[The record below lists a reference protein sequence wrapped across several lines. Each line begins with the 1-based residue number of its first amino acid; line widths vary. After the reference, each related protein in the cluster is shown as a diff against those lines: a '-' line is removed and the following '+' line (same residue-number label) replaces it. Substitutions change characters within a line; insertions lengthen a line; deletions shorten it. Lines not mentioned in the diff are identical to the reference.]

1 MEATPFP
8 VVHVGG
14 DARTRGVQYGE
25 QAAEQIARSVAFY
38 ADVVS
43 PAAGL
48 DWNGILE
55 GVDRHRPVWTEQDP
69 EIVTEIE
76 GIAAG
81 AGREVAEVLA
91 LNTRGTI
98 VPIDTVGDG
107 EEAAP
112 EEGCTSFAVLP
123 EASDNGHMLAGQNW
137 DYLEGIQDAIVLV
150 HVKPSHGPTLLM
162 IVEAG
167 QVGRHGASD
176 AGISLHAN
184 GLTGRLR
191 DNRGLPSPFWRR
203 QILRE
208 ENISKAV
215 EAALRPPKVGS
226 TNLMISHRDGF
237 AINIES
243 QPNTARWLYPEDGWM
258 VHSNHYLGEVPVEL
272 TDTYTPSGDS
282 LVRYGRAR
290 RHFELVRKQRGIG
303 FSDIAAMLRDHF
315 GDGLGI
321 CTHSDPEAAAHERWQ
336 TVATAITDLT
346 DGVMWVAA
354 GPPCRHEFTPMDIA
368 TGRVRARSHSGGGR

>member
-8 VVHVGG
+8 ILHIDG
-14 DARTRGVQYGE
+14 DARTRGLQYGE

-43 PAAGL
+43 PGAGL

-55 GVDRHRPVWTEQDP
+55 GVRRHRPVWTAQDP
-69 EIVTEIE
+69 EIVAEIE
-76 GIAAG
+76 GIAEG
-81 AGREVAEVLA
+81 AGRDVAEVLA

-98 VPIDTVGDG
+98 VPINTNGAVEDTP
-107 EEAAP
+107 P

-137 DYLEGIQDAIVLV
+137 DYLEGIQDSIVLV
-150 HVKPSHGPTLLM
+150 HVKPTDGPTLLM

-167 QVGRHGASD
+167 QIGRHGVSD

-208 ENISKAV
+208 ANISKAV

-226 TNLMISHRDGF
+226 TNLVISHRDGF
-237 AINIES
+237 ALNIES

-258 VHSNHYLGEVPVEL
+258 VHSNHYLGEVPLEL

-290 RHFELVRKQRGIG
+290 RHFELARRKGGIG
-303 FSDIAAMLRDHF
+303 FNDITAMLRDHF

-321 CTHSDPEAAAHERWQ
+321 CAHPEPDVPGHERWQ

-346 DGVMWVAA
+346 DGVMWLAA
-354 GPPCRHEFTPMDIA
+354 GPPCRHEFIPIA
-368 TGRVRARSHSGGGR
+368 VDTGKVLELAPV